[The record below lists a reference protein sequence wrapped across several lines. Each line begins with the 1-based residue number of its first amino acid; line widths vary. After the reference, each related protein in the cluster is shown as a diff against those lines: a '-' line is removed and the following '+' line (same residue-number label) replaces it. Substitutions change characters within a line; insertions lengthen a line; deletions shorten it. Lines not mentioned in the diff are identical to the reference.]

1 MMQLVSIE
9 IQNFKSIHY
18 AKVEKLSKINIF
30 FGPTNSGKTSFLES
44 IFFQSNH
51 QRFSDPQKY
60 FEFLHSKA
68 NPKDS
73 LLKVQTEWVVVESIP
88 QVNLRPHDAIRCLTQ
103 VHFSEKAP
111 IVEEQVFI
119 NSTEEENQERQAEI
133 FLHFRN
139 AVKLSSSRR
148 PGDSKQT
155 YFPGP
160 DETTDERKQR
170 FIKTLDELELQGNQY
185 HEFLSHIQRLFP
197 HLVYS
202 MASKEDILDFFGLG
216 FLGTAKLFIYLFDAR
231 YSLVLIDEPEV
242 HFYPSLVHRFVPVLY
257 EVAEKLGKQIII
269 STHSTLFLHEHNL
282 GNFYHITK
290 TAHYHTL
297 VRRVDQNDLLQ
308 GLDLLNAPP
317 ESILQSDVVVYVEG
331 PWDVAVMNEC
341 ITKFPELKHVNLIV
355 LQLGG
360 GAMGN
365 GNVDPTQLKLHNPLS
380 FILIDSE
387 RKSKNSDPDPAHEIF
402 YRRCQQA
409 KVYCI
414 MLERQAMENYFTPR
428 ALREVFGAE
437 RIPQHFDMD
446 PYKPLTHQGMRW
458 FDKAMNRKIAKAMT
472 REEIESYP
480 DLKAFFEE
488 LITISKQV
496 Q

>member
-18 AKVEKLSKINIF
+18 AKVERLGEINVF

-51 QRFSDPQKY
+51 QRLGDPERY
-60 FEFLHSKA
+60 YEFLHSKA
-68 NPKDS
+68 NPKDAVV
-73 LLKVQTEWVVVESIP
+73 KVHTEWVVVESIP
-88 QVNLRPHDAIRCLTQ
+88 QVNLRPHDAVRCVTQ
-103 VHFSEKAP
+103 VHFSHKAP
-111 IVEEQVFI
+111 SIEEQVFI
-119 NSTEEENQERQAEI
+119 NGALEENTERQSQI

-148 PGDSKQT
+148 PGDSKQV

-160 DETTDERKQR
+160 DETPEERKQR
-170 FIKTLDELELQGNQY
+170 FIKALDELELQGNQY
-185 HEFLSHIQRLFP
+185 HEFLSHLQKLFP

-231 YSLVLIDEPEV
+231 YGLVLIDEPEV
-242 HFYPSLVHRFVPVLY
+242 HFYPSLTHRFVPVLY

-290 TAHYHTL
+290 TAHYHTN
-297 VRRVDQNDLLQ
+297 VRQVDQSDLLQ

-317 ESILQSDVVVYVEG
+317 ESILQSDMVVYVEG
-331 PWDVAVMNEC
+331 PWDVAVMNEFLA
-341 ITKFPELKHVNLIV
+341 KFPELNHVNIIV

-365 GNVDPTQLKLHNPLS
+365 NNVDPTLLKLHNPLS

-387 RKSKNSDPDPAHEIF
+387 RKSKNGDPDPAHEAF
-402 YRRCQQA
+402 YRRCREA
-409 KVYCI
+409 KVFCV
-414 MLERQAMENYFTPR
+414 MLDRQAMENYFTPR
-428 ALREVFGAE
+428 ALRAVFGQE
-437 RIPQHFDMD
+437 RIPADLTVD
-446 PYKPLTHQGMRW
+446 PYKPLAHQGMRW
-458 FDKAMNRKIAKAMT
+458 FDKAFNRKIARATT
-472 REEIESYP
+472 RDEIESFP
-480 DLKAFFEE
+480 DLKTFFQE
-488 LITISKQV
+488 LITVSKQV